1 MQTFVQWGN
10 NGLAF
15 VLSPGCCDNPPQLV
29 LVQSP
34 AMLSTTSKNPVPD
47 AQQLTPAS
55 ATHGTGNL
63 LVGVKGANFVPNSQ
77 VTWNGTLLFAG
88 YVSPTQLNL
97 YVPAASLSKAGT
109 ANVIVTNPAPGGGV
123 STPLTFTI
131 N

>member
-1 MQTFVQWGN
+1 MF
-10 NGLAF
+10 
-15 VLSPGCCDNPPQLV
+15 
-29 LVQSP
+29 
-34 AMLSTTSKNPVPD
+34 STTSKNPAPN
-47 AQQLTPAS
+47 AQELTPAS

-77 VTWNGTLLFAG
+77 VTWNGTLLFAD
-88 YVSPTQLNL
+88 YVSPAQLNL

-109 ANVIVTNPAPGGGV
+109 ANVIVTNPFPGGGV